1 MQTITLDVERA
12 RRSKAMDIRNQLP
25 VHPLTP
31 DAQPPDGA
39 DGSLRVGGLV
49 ARPDA
54 LTAATLAALP
64 RAPLTERF
72 TSEEGWAVEGQAW
85 EGIPLRE
92 ALAAC
97 QPLPAAR
104 FVRVSAG
111 SYWIALALDQIDHA
125 LLCDR
130 LNGEPLSRAHG
141 APWRLV
147 VAGGACFTSVKW
159 VNTLELAAEPGAQ
172 TAEGIARGRLTGD

>member
-1 MQTITLDVERA
+1 
-12 RRSKAMDIRNQLP
+12 MDIRDRLP
-25 VHPLTP
+25 EHPLTA
-31 DAQPPDGA
+31 DEQPPDDA
-39 DGSLRVGGLV
+39 DASLRVLGLA

-54 LTAATLAALP
+54 LSSAALAALP
-64 RAPLTERF
+64 RAPLAERF
-72 TSEEGWAVEGQAW
+72 ACEEGWAVEGLVWQ
-85 EGIPLRE
+85 GIRLGE

-104 FVRVSAG
+104 YVRVRAG
-111 SYWIALALDQIDHA
+111 GYWVALPLDQIDDA

-130 LNGEPLSRAHG
+130 LNGEPLTRAHG

-159 VNTLELAAEPGAQ
+159 VSRLELAAEPGEA
-172 TAEGIARGRLTGD
+172 TAERIARRRIAAPGD